1 MAPRRRRRRPW
12 YRTRAYRLTRTA
24 LLTVVLVT
32 VGVRCTGDDRS
43 TAPYGP
49 DGPYSVAA
57 AGPEAEGAGGGGA
70 RPRMPRGQ
78 PVRTPTW
85 PVGRAPRGA
94 VGRTSTYPVGRM
106 SRGAVDR
113 PLP

>member
-57 AGPEAEGAGGGGA
+57 AGPDAQGAAGTDADVAGGPGAAMASGPGAEG
-70 RPRMPRGQ
+70 
-78 PVRTPTW
+78 
-85 PVGRAPRGA
+85 
-94 VGRTSTYPVGRM
+94 
-106 SRGAVDR
+106 SRGPDADVSGGPDAEG
-113 PLP
+113 